1 MAKLLRL
8 VALSLLLAFSASAQD
23 KKEVDLALALA
34 IDISGSIDPDEAKLQ
49 REGYVQAFRDPVIK
63 KAILGGSHG
72 RIAVA
77 YYEWSDAWVQRLLID
92 WTLLDLEAAIDA
104 FTTRLANAPISIAR
118 RTSISGAIRYAIPLF
133 GRSPYEAER
142 KVLDISG
149 DGSNNDGGLVTD
161 MRYEALKERIVI
173 NGLPIMNDRPNPFGF
188 PSEADLDKYYLHC
201 VTGGPRSFV
210 EVATNFE
217 DFPRAV
223 RKKLLQEVAD
233 LGPDRGGRVTTS
245 TSACGPCPTAR
256 SSRKAG
262 GGRCAAR
269 TTTPPSCGRNT
280 SWAATSASGAA
291 ASSGSA
297 ASGSR
302 RTDPPL
308 RHGPVTLRATRP
320 SGRQSVERTEVYGRT
335 REHTRRRRAHEL
347 PPACEAAALVRCAE
361 KAAHRPFAR
370 APRRPRRGEQHHAE
384 HTASS
389 LEERL
394 PIG

>member
-8 VALSLLLAFSASAQD
+8 VALSLLFALSANASAGAQD
-23 KKEVDLALALA
+23 RKEVDLALVLA

-49 REGYVQAFRDPVIK
+49 RDGYVQAFRDPVIM

-72 RIAVA
+72 RISVA

-92 WTLLDLEAAIDA
+92 WTLLDSEAAIMA
-104 FTTRLANAPISIAR
+104 FTTRLSNAPISIAR

-188 PSEADLDKYYLHC
+188 PSESDLDRYYLHC

-210 EVATNFE
+210 EVAKDFE

-233 LGPDRGGRVTTS
+233 LGPEFRPMSDFDVALGPLPDGTQLAQGGR
-245 TSACGPCPTAR
+245 R
-256 SSRKAG
+256 
-262 GGRCAAR
+262 
-269 TTTPPSCGRNT
+269 
-280 SWAATSASGAA
+280 
-291 ASSGSA
+291 
-297 ASGSR
+297 
-302 RTDPPL
+302 
-308 RHGPVTLRATRP
+308 PV
-320 SGRQSVERTEVYGRT
+320 
-335 REHTRRRRAHEL
+335 
-347 PPACEAAALVRCAE
+347 
-361 KAAHRPFAR
+361 
-370 APRRPRRGEQHHAE
+370 RGEDDYTKFVRPE
-384 HTASS
+384 YE
-389 LEERL
+389 LGCDIGERRSREFWQRRFGVT
-394 PIG
+394 PD

>member
-1 MAKLLRL
+1 MRVLLA
-8 VALSLLLAFSASAQD
+8 VLLLFAFSASAQD
-23 KKEVDLALALA
+23 KKEVDLALALG

-49 REGYVQAFRDPVIK
+49 REGYVQAFRDPVIM

-92 WTLLDLEAAIDA
+92 WTLLDSEAAIMA
-104 FTTRLANAPISIAR
+104 FTTQLSNAPISIAR

-161 MRYEALKERIVI
+161 MRHEALKERIII

-188 PSEADLDKYYLHC
+188 PSETDLDKYYLHC

-233 LGPDRGGRVTTS
+233 LGPGF
-245 TSACGPCPTAR
+245 GPLDGPVSDFDIGLGSLADGVQLAQ
-256 SSRKAG
+256 SSRRPVRG
-262 GGRCAAR
+262 DDDYTRFVRPEYELGCDIGERR
-269 TTTPPSCGRNT
+269 SREFWQRRFGVTP
-280 SWAATSASGAA
+280 
-291 ASSGSA
+291 
-297 ASGSR
+297 
-302 RTDPPL
+302 D
-308 RHGPVTLRATRP
+308 
-320 SGRQSVERTEVYGRT
+320 
-335 REHTRRRRAHEL
+335 
-347 PPACEAAALVRCAE
+347 
-361 KAAHRPFAR
+361 
-370 APRRPRRGEQHHAE
+370 
-384 HTASS
+384 
-389 LEERL
+389 
-394 PIG
+394 